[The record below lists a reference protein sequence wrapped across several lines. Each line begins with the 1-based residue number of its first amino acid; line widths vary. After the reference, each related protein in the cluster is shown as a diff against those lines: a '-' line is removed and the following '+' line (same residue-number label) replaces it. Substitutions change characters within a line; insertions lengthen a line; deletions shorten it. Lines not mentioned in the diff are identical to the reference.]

1 MSASKT
7 RSCSGCSSHRAT
19 PYRNPGSPPT
29 RKISRL
35 RQQLTQNR
43 PSLRARAVAV
53 FNVKSSAI
61 WIFGGGGILGAALG
75 VSLFFM
81 PDRRYDEIGSQVFA
95 VLFLLSGLGAFI
107 FAVVSRGDRPA
118 SKVMSGSCLPGAGSG
133 VEAPASAHQVDMR
146 QPPPMIERGTPH
158 A

>member
-1 MSASKT
+1 MS
-7 RSCSGCSSHRAT
+7 
-19 PYRNPGSPPT
+19 
-29 RKISRL
+29 
-35 RQQLTQNR
+35 QQLTQNR

-118 SKVMSGSCLPGAGSG
+118 SKVMSGSACSCLPGAGSG

-146 QPPPMIERGTPH
+146 QPWPMIQRGAPH